1 MITTKYL
8 HALVTGLGLTS
19 RSVVSADNVPERFI
33 FTQVVGATPL
43 ASQRATASERATVT
57 ISSIAPSRA
66 QADADALK
74 VMGELERSYEEDVPY
89 AGHSPSYLKVT
100 ALPTMLP
107 EVSAANLDKA
117 SYQYSM
123 TVTLVFQT

>member
-8 HALVTGLGLTS
+8 HALVTGLGLAS

-33 FTQVVGATPL
+33 FTQVVVAVPL
-43 ASQRATASERATVT
+43 SSQRATASERATVT
-57 ISSIAPSRA
+57 ISSIAPSRS
-66 QADADALK
+66 QAEADALQ

-89 AGHSPSYLKVT
+89 AGYSPSYLEVT

-107 EVSAANLDKA
+107 AVSAANLDKA

-123 TVTLVFQT
+123 TVTFVFQP